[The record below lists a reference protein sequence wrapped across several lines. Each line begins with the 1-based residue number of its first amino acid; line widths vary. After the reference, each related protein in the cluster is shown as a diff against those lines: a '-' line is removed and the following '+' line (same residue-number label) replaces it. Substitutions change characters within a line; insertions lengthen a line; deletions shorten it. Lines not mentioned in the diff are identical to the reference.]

1 MKTMREASAF
11 APGHITGFF
20 QICDG
25 ADDPLMKGSR
35 GAGFSIDRGVHT
47 TVQVEASDRDAIT
60 VIMDGAVTG
69 EAVVTE
75 NVIKRMLSKL
85 EEAQR
90 VEVTHEIQTPM
101 GAGFGSSGGGA
112 ITVAL
117 ALNEA
122 LGLGL
127 SYVEAARVAHLAEIE
142 CKTGLGT
149 VFAATAG
156 GFGVLYKPGAP
167 GIGEALKYGRSD
179 ELAAVYI
186 AFGPISTREALSDPA
201 LRRRIN
207 ELGGSFVDEIKR
219 DLNSSRFMELSR
231 RFTDYVGIETP
242 RMRAVMDSA
251 DEAGVPS
258 TMAMFGEAV
267 FSLVS
272 KEDAPTVA
280 GVYREAAPDHEV
292 CTASV
297 EERGARLL

>member
-1 MKTMREASAF
+1 MRTASAY
-11 APGHITGFF
+11 APGHLTGFF
-20 QICDG
+20 QICDQP
-25 ADDPLMKGSR
+25 DDPLLKGSR
-35 GAGFSIDRGVHT
+35 GAGFSIDRGVRT
-47 TVQVEASDRDAIT
+47 MVQVEASDRDAIT

-75 NVIKRMLSKL
+75 NVVMRMLSKL
-85 EEAQR
+85 KEAHR

-149 VFAATAG
+149 VFAVTKG

-167 GIGEALKYGRSD
+167 GIGEAMKYDRSD
-179 ELAAVYI
+179 ELAAVYV
-186 AFGPISTREALSDPA
+186 AFGPISTSEALSDPSI
-201 LRRRIN
+201 RRRIN
-207 ELGGSFVDEIKR
+207 ELGGRFVDEIKG
-219 DLNSSRFMELSR
+219 DLNPSRFMELSR
-231 RFTDYVGIETP
+231 RFTDYVGIATP
-242 RMRAVMDSA
+242 RMRVVMDSA

-258 TMAMFGEAV
+258 AMAMFGEAV

-272 KEDAPTVA
+272 KEEALTVA
-280 GVYREAAPDHEV
+280 EVFREAAPDNEV
-292 CTASV
+292 CLANV
-297 EERGARLL
+297 EECGARLK